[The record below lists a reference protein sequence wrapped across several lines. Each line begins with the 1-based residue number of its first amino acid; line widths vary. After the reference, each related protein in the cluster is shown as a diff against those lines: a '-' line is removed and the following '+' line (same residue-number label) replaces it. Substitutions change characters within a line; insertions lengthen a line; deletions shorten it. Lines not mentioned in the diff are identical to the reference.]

1 MKKIVQVRRKGK
13 VKKGKAVQVMELKEY
28 GVLGVDSKVALIQ
41 ELIPLGLMH
50 VEEVLQEEVA
60 KLAGGR
66 YERAGLPGYDRWGR
80 QRGFVYIKDQRI
92 PMMVQRVRDTVN
104 NREVELPAYERFRR
118 PSDDDERL

>member
-60 KLAGGR
+60 KLA
-66 YERAGLPGYDRWGR
+66 LYD
-80 QRGFVYIKDQRI
+80 DQH
-92 PMMVQRVRDTVN
+92 D
-104 NREVELPAYERFRR
+104 
-118 PSDDDERL
+118 